1 MLKRALAIIPAA
13 VLLGVSVAMAIDQP
27 RIIPRSQHI
36 DRPIEQ
42 VYGTLKN
49 YFADQ
54 SLSLFHLQ
62 SADPKTDTLVAT
74 RSGIDDQHWRQWA
87 FCPASGV
94 HMLFQL
100 QDGSVTVTVKLQKS
114 GKNGTFASVT
124 ADFQGDYALGAN
136 EQKLACTSKDAL
148 EDEILTVAAAAAPRK

>member
-1 MLKRALAIIPAA
+1 MRKRALVMIPAV
-13 VLLGVSVAMAIDQP
+13 VLLCVSAAMAIDQP

-36 DRPIEQ
+36 GRPIDQ

-62 SADPKTDTLVAT
+62 SADAKTGTIVAT

-114 GKNGTFASVT
+114 GNDGTFASVT
-124 ADFQGDYALGAN
+124 SDFQGDYALGAN
-136 EQKLACTSKDAL
+136 DEKLACTSKGAL
-148 EDEILTVAAAAAPRK
+148 EDEILTVAAAAAPKK